1 MATFFGETVTLSSRA
16 VDEEDEE
23 EGEDE
28 NEEDREIKRELEK
41 KREVH
46 LQWNADF
53 SRQFETSSDKTLQIS
68 ELIIAVGYNASGFLS
83 AFALSS
89 GNWETAGNIS
99 LWNEKSRFSRE
110 TSLEHPGEPS
120 CIFYRK
126 DENPE
131 VLGSIEKRSLKVTIL
146 SDCPVANYRSPEYI
160 SAIPVP
166 FLKALKTRT
175 YNENLCCSSL
185 EQPNVVSGIPAAVLS
200 YCQVH
205 QIPAVL
211 YQCYTDVV
219 KLDSVTV
226 ETYKSTLSCSSLRK
240 LIKHFWSLVEPDDY
254 KNLHQAALKMSALFG
269 STYLCDSAISDM
281 NVMKSKFRTRL
292 TDEHLNDSIR
302 VNLSG
307 YTPPYT
313 SLVDSMQCQ
322 SSD

>member
-1 MATFFGETVTLSSRA
+1 MATFFGETVILSSRA

-23 EGEDE
+23 EEVEDE

-46 LQWNADF
+46 LHWNADF

-89 GNWETAGNIS
+89 GKWETVGNIS
-99 LWNEKSRFSRE
+99 LWNEKSRFTRE

-131 VLGSIEKRSLKVTIL
+131 VLICQCTCYVAEDQLFQWAAKVLGCIEKRSLKVTIL

-175 YNENLCCSSL
+175 YNENLCCSPL

-219 KLDSVTV
+219 KLDSVTI

-240 LIKHFWSLVEPDDY
+240 LIKPCTALSTEILKKLTEDNETQS
-254 KNLHQAALKMSALFG
+254 NL
-269 STYLCDSAISDM
+269 
-281 NVMKSKFRTRL
+281 
-292 TDEHLNDSIR
+292 
-302 VNLSG
+302 
-307 YTPPYT
+307 YT
-313 SLVDSMQCQ
+313 
-322 SSD
+322 